1 MAEKTGIIIKG
12 VGGLY
17 TVLLPDTGEYL
28 PSRAR
33 GIFRH
38 NNITPEAGDRVSV
51 EYDDSKK
58 PLADGV
64 INDILDRKNVL
75 IRPPIANLDT
85 LFVVLSVAR
94 PVTITETADKLI
106 AAAEHYGAEPIII
119 ITKKNLD
126 PSEAARLEEIYK
138 KAGFT
143 VFLTDSHDGDG
154 IDAVREYIIGTAG
167 KGISA
172 FAGASGA
179 GKTTIFNALFPG
191 LTLKTGAVSHKTGR
205 GRHTTRAVELHP
217 LRELGYPDSPGFLAD
232 TPGFSALDFLRFDF
246 FELDELPLNFREFN
260 RYIGECK
267 YKKCTHLCEEGCS
280 IVEAVE
286 KGVISHSRHD
296 SYRAMYAELKQR
308 KPWEKKS

>member
-1 MAEKTGIIIKG
+1 MVEKNGIIIKG

-17 TVLLPDTGEYL
+17 TVLIPDEGIYI

-38 NNITPEAGDRVSV
+38 KDITPQVGDRVAV
-51 EYDDSKK
+51 EYDDSKDV
-58 PLADGV
+58 PSDGV
-64 INDILDRKNVL
+64 INDILDRRNVL

-85 LFVVLSVAR
+85 LFVVLSVSK

-106 AAAEHYGAEPIII
+106 AAAEHYSTEPIII

-126 PSEAARLEEIYK
+126 PDEASRLEGIYK

-143 VFLTDSHDGDG
+143 VFLTDSHDGEG
-154 IDAVREYIIGTAG
+154 IDEVRDYIIGTAG
-167 KGISA
+167 NGISA

-179 GKTTIFNALFPG
+179 GKTTIFNTLFPG
-191 LTLKTGAVSHKTGR
+191 LTLKTGTVSHKTGR
-205 GRHTTRAVELHP
+205 GRHTTRAVELYP

-232 TPGFSALDFLRFDF
+232 TPGFSALDFLHFDF

-267 YKKCTHLCEEGCS
+267 YKKCTHLCEDGCS
-280 IVEAVE
+280 IVKAVE
-286 KGVISHSRHD
+286 SGDISLSRHD

-308 KPWEKKS
+308 KPWERKN